1 MKRRQFLKLAGALS
15 LAGCAS
21 TSAPSKARVVVVGGG
36 FGGATAAKYIRL
48 WDPSIDVVLVE
59 REAQFTS
66 CPISNLVLAGYS
78 GMGEISRGYDG
89 LQRHGVKVVR
99 DEVTAIDA
107 ARKSVRLA
115 SGGEMA
121 YERLIVSPGV
131 DFMFGDVQGYEAA
144 MADGSVL
151 HAWKAGP
158 QTVALRKQLE
168 SMPNGGVYALSI
180 PEAPYRCPPGPYER
194 ACQVAAYFKA
204 HKPRSKVLV
213 LDANSDVTAEG
224 PLFKRAW
231 ADLYPGIVEYQPNSR
246 VLGVDA
252 TAMTARTAQGRIR
265 GDVLNII
272 PPQRAG
278 DIAAK
283 AGLVATNQRWCE
295 VDWRTMESKRVPG
308 IHVLGDATLAA
319 PDMPK
324 SGQMANSQA
333 KACAAAVLALLHD
346 REPAPSFTLMD
357 AGYSFVSDQEA
368 MHAPSLHR
376 YDARGRTM
384 VAENGVVSPPSEAD
398 ARNGWAWARSIWAD
412 TFS

>member
-1 MKRRQFLKLAGALS
+1 MVSRREFIGVGAAV

-21 TSAPSKARVVVVGGG
+21 VGNEVTPRVLVIGAG
-36 FGGATAAKYIRL
+36 FGGATCAKYLALGDRGL
-48 WDPSIDVVLVE
+48 QVVLVDRVQE
-59 REAQFTS
+59 FVS
-66 CPISNLVLAGYS
+66 CPMSNLVIG
-78 GMGEISRGYDG
+78 GSRSMAELMQRLDG
-89 LQRHGVKVVR
+89 LKKYRIDVLWGEAVAVDPARRVVR
-99 DEVTAIDA
+99 FGRGSELVYD
-107 ARKSVRLA
+107 RLV
-115 SGGEMA
+115 
-121 YERLIVSPGV
+121 LSPGI
-131 DFMFGDVQGYEAA
+131 DFVFEDIAGYEAA
-144 MADGSVL
+144 QPRVL
-151 HAWKAGP
+151 HAWKAGA
-158 QTVALRKQLE
+158 QTAELRRQLE
-168 SMPNGGVYALSI
+168 AMDDGGVCIIGVPL
-180 PEAPYRCPPGPYER
+180 APYRCAAGPYER
-194 ACQVAAYFKA
+194 ACQVAQYFKRA
-204 HKPRSKVLV
+204 KPRSKVLV

-368 MHAPSLHR
+368 MHATSLHR